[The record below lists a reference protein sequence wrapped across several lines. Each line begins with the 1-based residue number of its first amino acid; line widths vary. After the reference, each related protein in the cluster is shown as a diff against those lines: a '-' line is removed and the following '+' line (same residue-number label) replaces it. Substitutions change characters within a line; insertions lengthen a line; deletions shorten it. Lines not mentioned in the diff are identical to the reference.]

1 MTGLDPAFLFV
12 RPHVVKSYLMSWL
25 DFYTLFIYL
34 FFLLVLLM
42 MYLESIRDQSSLV
55 LHRLPQFGG
64 RTNAQYFRC
73 LTHSRYTSFYDE
85 ESKEI
90 LHFTLSQFHHWDY
103 FIFKTSLQTTVTLKR
118 ITLGADGKKRAK
130 QTKMSLCS
138 FIIILHQQYALI
150 LIMIL
155 LLYWNIASHFSLTN
169 FQFHYLLLF
178 LYSFFPFLSL
188 FPFSGV
194 TILLSLTVF
203 LNLVAETLPQV
214 SDAIPLLGRR
224 INGSFFL
231 CLLYQ
236 CTFLFPF
243 LKKHMF

>member
-1 MTGLDPAFLFV
+1 
-12 RPHVVKSYLMSWL
+12 
-25 DFYTLFIYL
+25 
-34 FFLLVLLM
+34 M

-103 FIFKTSLQTTVTLKR
+103 FIFKTSLQTTLTLKR
-118 ITLGADGKKRAK
+118 ITLGADGKKNEPNK
-130 QTKMSLCS
+130 QKCHFARLLLFCISNMHLFWLWFSYYTE
-138 FIIILHQQYALI
+138 
-150 LIMIL
+150 IL
-155 LLYWNIASHFSLTN
+155 LHISLWQISN
-169 FQFHYLLLF
+169 FITFFFF
-178 LYSFFPFLSL
+178 LYSFFPFFSL

-243 LKKHMF
+243 LKKHTF